1 MADAQAAHED
11 VWLLLSELWLDTQLD
26 ALSHARIAAGLRE
39 SNLGVE
45 ALQQIF
51 LYEVAPLL
59 WLNHWSVAG
68 VWDGFE
74 PQWLIA
80 GCQRNQ
86 QRGALHRLRC
96 RLMRTPMTYACRDD
110 WQAILRLL

>member
-1 MADAQAAHED
+1 MADPQAVREG

-26 ALSHARIAAGLRE
+26 APAHARIAAGLRE
-39 SNLGVE
+39 SGLSVD
-45 ALQQIF
+45 ALQRIF

-68 VWDGFE
+68 VWDAFDA
-74 PQWLIA
+74 QWLIA
-80 GCQRNQ
+80 GCQRNR

-96 RLMRTPMTYACRDD
+96 RLLRKPMTYACIDD